1 MDKLTERQKLI
12 LGLVVQDYVEA
23 AQPVGSRHLVD
34 HYGLDVSSA
43 TVRNEM
49 AELTETG
56 FLRQPFTSAGRVP
69 TEEGF
74 RFFVGEL
81 MHRQELPVSIKH
93 TISHQFYQ
101 ARHEVQQWM
110 RLAASVLASQS
121 RAASLIT
128 PPQSQQA
135 RFQHLELIVTTGK
148 QVLMV
153 LVLESGQVI
162 QQMLVLKEAFAQEK
176 LSSTAEQ
183 LNGLLRGKTRS
194 EIAASE
200 IASSEMAAGEMA
212 APPEA
217 MGTLAAEI
225 FKLVQAELD
234 RLSTG
239 FGEVYHDGWTNVL
252 AEPEF
257 SEGTSAQRALRV
269 LEERPLL
276 EDLLTQVMNESE
288 IGGVQVLIG
297 GEGRW
302 EQLNDFSLVLARYG
316 SRETASGYLGI
327 LGPIRMSYGRA
338 VSTVD
343 YVAGLLS
350 EMVSESMGEQV
361 ESGD

>member
-1 MDKLTERQKLI
+1 MLSERQKLI
-12 LGLVVQDYVEA
+12 LGLVVQDYVEKA
-23 AQPVGSRHLVD
+23 LPVGSKHLVD
-34 HYGLDVSSA
+34 HYGLDFSSA

-49 AELTETG
+49 AELTDTG

-81 MHRQELPVSIKH
+81 MHRQELPASTKH

-101 ARHEVQQWM
+101 AGHEVQQWM
-110 RLAASVLASQS
+110 RLAASVLANQS

-128 PPQSQQA
+128 LPQSQQS
-135 RFQHLELIVTTGK
+135 RFKHLELILTTGK

-153 LVLESGQVI
+153 LVLESGQVV
-162 QQMLVLKEAFAQEK
+162 QQMLVLKENFTQEK
-176 LSSTAEQ
+176 LSTTA
-183 LNGLLRGKTRS
+183 NLLTELMRGKS
-194 EIAASE
+194 L
-200 IASSEMAAGEMA
+200 SEMTTPTQEQ
-212 APPEA
+212 
-217 MGTLAAEI
+217 GTLATEI
-225 FKLVQAELD
+225 FKLVRTELE
-234 RLSTG
+234 RLGGSSA
-239 FGEVYHDGWTNVL
+239 GEVYHDGWTNVL

-257 SEGTSAQRALRV
+257 SEGDAAQRALRV

-276 EDLLTQVMNESE
+276 QDLISQAMTDSE

-302 EQLNDFSLVLARYG
+302 EELNDFSLVLARYG
-316 SRETASGYLGI
+316 APNAASGYLGV

-350 EMVSESMGEQV
+350 NMVTESMGAEKSEQ
-361 ESGD
+361 

>member
-1 MDKLTERQKLI
+1 MHKLSERQKLI

-135 RFQHLELIVTTGK
+135 RFQHIELIVTTGK

-183 LNGLLRGKTRS
+183 LNGLLRGQTR
-194 EIAASE
+194 
-200 IASSEMAAGEMA
+200 GEMA
-212 APPEA
+212 APPDA
-217 MGTLAAEI
+217 MGTLVAEI

-257 SEGTSAQRALRV
+257 SEGTAAQRALRV

-361 ESGD
+361 ESSD

>member
-1 MDKLTERQKLI
+1 MLTERQKLI
-12 LGLVVQDYVEA
+12 LGLVVQDYVEK
-23 AQPVGSRHLVD
+23 AQPVGSKHLVD
-34 HYGLDVSSA
+34 NYGLDFSSA

-49 AELTETG
+49 AELTDTG

-81 MHRQELPVSIKH
+81 MHRQELPASTKH

-101 ARHEVQQWM
+101 AGHEVQQWM

-128 PPQSQQA
+128 LPQSQQS
-135 RFQHLELIVTTGK
+135 RFKHLELILTTGK
-148 QVLMV
+148 HVLMV
-153 LVLESGQVI
+153 LVLESGQIV
-162 QQMLVLKEAFAQEK
+162 QQMLVLKENFTQEK
-176 LSSTAEQ
+176 LSNTANLLTQ
-183 LNGLLRGKTRS
+183 LLRGKS
-194 EIAASE
+194 VA
-200 IASSEMAAGEMA
+200 EMS
-212 APPEA
+212 APTPDQ
-217 MGTLAAEI
+217 GTLAAEI
-225 FKLVQAELD
+225 FKLVQAELE
-234 RLSTG
+234 RLAGGTA
-239 FGEVYHDGWTNVL
+239 GEVYHDGWTNVL

-257 SEGTSAQRALRV
+257 SEGDAAQRALRV

-276 EDLLTQVMNESE
+276 QDLISQAMTDSE

-302 EQLNDFSLVLARYG
+302 EELNDFSLVLARYG
-316 SRETASGYLGI
+316 AQNAASGYLGI

-350 EMVSESMGEQV
+350 NMVTESMGADKSEQ
-361 ESGD
+361 

>member
-1 MDKLTERQKLI
+1 MQKLTERQKLI

-49 AELTETG
+49 AELTESG

-81 MHRQELPVSIKH
+81 MHRQELPVSLKH

-101 ARHEVQQWM
+101 ARHDAQQWM

-128 PPQSQQA
+128 PPQTQQA

-176 LSSTAEQ
+176 LSSTAEH
-183 LNGLLRGKTRS
+183 LNSMLRGKTRG
-194 EIAASE
+194 EL
-200 IASSEMAAGEMA
+200 AAGEMA

-225 FKLVQAELD
+225 FRLVQAEME
-234 RLSTG
+234 RVSTG

-257 SEGTSAQRALRV
+257 SEGTAAQRALRV

-316 SRETASGYLGI
+316 SRDTASGYLGI

-350 EMVSESMGEQV
+350 EMVSETRGEQI
-361 ESGD
+361 E

>member
-1 MDKLTERQKLI
+1 MMLKLTERQKLI

-23 AQPVGSRHLVD
+23 AQPVGSMHLVD
-34 HYGLDVSSA
+34 RYGLDVSSA

-49 AELTETG
+49 VELTDNG
-56 FLRQPFTSAGRVP
+56 YLRQPFTSAGRVP

-81 MHRQELPVSIKH
+81 MGRQELPVSTKH

-135 RFQHLELIVTTGK
+135 RFKHLELIVTSGK

-153 LVLESGQVI
+153 LVLESGQVV
-162 QQMLVLKEAFAQEK
+162 QQMLVLKEAFSQEK

-183 LNGLLRGKTRS
+183 LNTLLRNKT
-194 EIAASE
+194 
-200 IASSEMAAGEMA
+200 AGEMPA
-212 APPEA
+212 TTTP
-217 MGTLAAEI
+217 MSTLAAEI
-225 FKLVQAELD
+225 LKLVQAELEH
-234 RLSTG
+234 LGTG
-239 FGEVYHDGWTNVL
+239 FGEVYRDGWTNVL

-257 SEGTSAQRALRV
+257 SEGDAAQRALRV

-316 SRETASGYLGI
+316 APNAASGYLGV

-350 EMVSESMGEQV
+350 EMVSESMGDQAKPGHLSE
-361 ESGD
+361 

>member
-1 MDKLTERQKLI
+1 MNSLTDRQKLI
-12 LGLVVQDYVEA
+12 LGLIVQDYVES
-23 AQPVGSRHLVD
+23 AQPVGSKHLVE

-43 TVRNEM
+43 TIRNEM

-69 TEEGF
+69 TEEAF

-81 MHRQELPVSIKH
+81 MHRQELPASLKH

-101 ARHEVQQWM
+101 ARHEVGNWM
-110 RLAASVLASQS
+110 RLAASVLATQS
-121 RAASLIT
+121 KAASLIT
-128 PPQSQQA
+128 PPQTQQA
-135 RFQHLELIVTTGK
+135 RFKHLELIVTSGK

-153 LVLESGQVI
+153 LVLESGQVV
-162 QQMLVLKEAFAQEK
+162 QQMLVLKEAFPQER
-176 LSSTAEQ
+176 LSSTAEH
-183 LNGLLRGKTRS
+183 LNNLLRAKAVT
-194 EIAASE
+194 
-200 IASSEMAAGEMA
+200 EMP
-212 APPEA
+212 APPVE
-217 MGTLAAEI
+217 MGTLASEL
-225 FKLVQAELD
+225 FQLVKVELE
-234 RLSTG
+234 RLGSG
-239 FGEVYHDGWTNVL
+239 FGEVFHDGWTNVL

-257 SEGTSAQRALRV
+257 SEGDAAQRALRV

-276 EDLLTQVMNESE
+276 EDLLSQVMTDSQ

-302 EQLNDFSLVLARYG
+302 QQLNDFSLVLARYG
-316 SRETASGYLGI
+316 SATAASGYLGV

-350 EMVSESMGEQV
+350 EMVSESMTAPSDQ
-361 ESGD
+361 

>member
-1 MDKLTERQKLI
+1 MDRLSERQKLI
-12 LGLVVQDYVEA
+12 LGLVVQEYVEN

-34 HYGLDVSSA
+34 HFGLDVSSA

-49 AELTETG
+49 LELTESG
-56 FLRQPFTSAGRVP
+56 FLRQPFTSAGRIP

-81 MHRQELPVSIKH
+81 MHRQELPASTKH

-121 RAASLIT
+121 KAASLIT
-128 PPQSQQA
+128 TPKSQQA
-135 RFQHLELIVTTGK
+135 RFKHLELILTAGR

-162 QQMLVLKEAFAQEK
+162 QQMLVLKEAFTQEK
-176 LSSTAEQ
+176 LSTTAQQ
-183 LNGLLRGKTRS
+183 LNNLLQD
-194 EIAASE
+194 A
-200 IASSEMAAGEMA
+200 
-212 APPEA
+212 
-217 MGTLAAEI
+217 TLATLTPPPADMSTLAEEI
-225 FKLVQAELD
+225 FKLTKAEFQSMEKGL
-234 RLSTG
+234 G
-239 FGEVYHDGWTNVL
+239 GEVYHDGWTNVL

-257 SEGTSAQRALRV
+257 SDSDSAQRALRV

-276 EDLLTQVMNESE
+276 DTLLTQTMTGAE

-302 EQLNDFSLVLARYG
+302 EELNDFSLVLARYG
-316 SRETASGYLGI
+316 AAESASGYVGV

-338 VSTVD
+338 VSAVD

-350 EMVSESMGEQV
+350 EMVTESM
-361 ESGD
+361 STHD

>member
-1 MDKLTERQKLI
+1 MQRLTERQKLI
-12 LGLVVQDYVEA
+12 LGLVIQDYVEA
-23 AQPVGSRHLVD
+23 AQPVGSKHLVD

-49 AELTETG
+49 SELTDTG

-81 MHRQELPVSIKH
+81 MHRQELPASTRH

-121 RAASLIT
+121 RAAALIT
-128 PPQSQQA
+128 PPQSQQE
-135 RFQHLELIVTTGK
+135 RFKHLELILTTGR

-162 QQMLVLKEAFAQEK
+162 QQMLVLKEAFPQER

-183 LNGLLRGKTRS
+183 LSNMLRGKSVS
-194 EIAASE
+194 ET
-200 IASSEMAAGEMA
+200 
-212 APPEA
+212 APPPDE
-217 MGTLAAEI
+217 MGTLGVEI
-225 FKLVQAELD
+225 FQLVHAELE
-234 RLSTG
+234 RRASGLA
-239 FGEVYHDGWTNVL
+239 GEVYHDGWTNVL

-257 SEGTSAQRALRV
+257 SEGDAAQRALRV

-276 EDLLTQVMNESE
+276 EDLLTQVMTDSE

-316 SRETASGYLGI
+316 QQDTASGYLGV

-350 EMVSESMGEQV
+350 EMVSKSMTGSGET
-361 ESGD
+361 

>member
-1 MDKLTERQKLI
+1 MHQLTERQKLI
-12 LGLVVQDYVEA
+12 LGLVVQDYVDA
-23 AQPVGSRHLVD
+23 AQPVGSKRLVD
-34 HYGLDVSSA
+34 HYGLEVSSA

-49 AELTETG
+49 AELTERG

-69 TEEGF
+69 TEEGL

-81 MHRQELPVSIKH
+81 MHRQELPVSLKH

-121 RAASLIT
+121 HAASLIT

-135 RFQHLELIVTTGK
+135 RFKHLELILTTGK

-153 LVLESGQVI
+153 LVLESGQII
-162 QQMLVLKEAFAQEK
+162 QQMLVLKEAFSQER

-183 LNGLLRGKTRS
+183 VSGLLRGKAR
-194 EIAASE
+194 
-200 IASSEMAAGEMA
+200 GELTQ
-212 APPEA
+212 PPVA

-225 FKLVQAELD
+225 FQLVVVEFD
-234 RLSTG
+234 RLGTG

-257 SEGTSAQRALRV
+257 SEGDAAQRALRV

-276 EDLLTQVMNESE
+276 EDLLAQAMNESE

-316 SRETASGYLGI
+316 AQNAASGYLGV

-350 EMVSESMGEQV
+350 EMVSESMGETKEQ
-361 ESGD
+361 

>member
-1 MDKLTERQKLI
+1 MQKLTERQKLI

-49 AELTETG
+49 AELTESG

-81 MHRQELPVSIKH
+81 MHRQELPVSLKH

-101 ARHEVQQWM
+101 ARHDAQQWM

-121 RAASLIT
+121 HAASLIT

-135 RFQHLELIVTTGK
+135 RFKHLELILTTGK

-153 LVLESGQVI
+153 LVLESGQII
-162 QQMLVLKEAFAQEK
+162 QQMLVLKEAFSQER

-183 LNGLLRGKTRS
+183 VSGLLRGKAR
-194 EIAASE
+194 
-200 IASSEMAAGEMA
+200 GELTQ
-212 APPEA
+212 PPVA

-225 FKLVQAELD
+225 FQLVVVEFD
-234 RLSTG
+234 RLGTG

-257 SEGTSAQRALRV
+257 SEGDAAQRALRV

-276 EDLLTQVMNESE
+276 EDLLAQAMNESE

-316 SRETASGYLGI
+316 AQNAASGYLGV

-350 EMVSESMGEQV
+350 EMVSESMGETKEQ
-361 ESGD
+361 

>member
-1 MDKLTERQKLI
+1 MQKLTERQKLI

-49 AELTETG
+49 AELTDTG

-101 ARHEVQQWM
+101 ARHDAQQWM

-128 PPQSQQA
+128 PPQSQQP
-135 RFQHLELIVTTGK
+135 RFQHLELIITTGK

-176 LSSTAEQ
+176 LSATAEQ
-183 LNGLLRGKTRS
+183 LNGLLRGKPR
-194 EIAASE
+194 I
-200 IASSEMAAGEMA
+200 EMAT
-212 APPEA
+212 PPEA
-217 MGTLAAEI
+217 MGTLASEI
-225 FKLVQAELD
+225 FKLVQTELE

-257 SEGTSAQRALRV
+257 SEGTAAQRALRV

-316 SRETASGYLGI
+316 SRNTASGYLGI
-327 LGPIRMSYGRA
+327 LGPIRMAYGRA

-350 EMVSESMGEQV
+350 EMVSESTGEQI

>member
-1 MDKLTERQKLI
+1 MTLSERQKLI
-12 LGLVVQDYVEA
+12 LGLVVQDYVESA
-23 AQPVGSRHLVD
+23 VPVGSKHLVD
-34 HYGLDVSSA
+34 RFGLDFSSA

-49 AELTETG
+49 SELTDTG

-81 MHRQELPVSIKH
+81 MHRPELPASTKH

-128 PPQSQQA
+128 MPQSQQS
-135 RFQHLELIVTTGK
+135 RFKHLELILTTGK

-162 QQMLVLKEAFAQEK
+162 QQMLVLKESFTQEK
-176 LSSTAEQ
+176 LSSTASQ
-183 LNGLLRGKTRS
+183 LSAALRGKS
-194 EIAASE
+194 VAD
-200 IASSEMAAGEMA
+200 MA
-212 APPEA
+212 APPAEQ
-217 MGTLAAEI
+217 GTLATEV
-225 FKLVQAELD
+225 FKLVKTELE
-234 RLSTG
+234 RLG
-239 FGEVYHDGWTNVL
+239 DGAAGDLFHDGWTNML

-257 SEGTSAQRALRV
+257 SEGDAAQRALRV

-276 EDLLTQVMNESE
+276 QDLLSQAMTDSE

-302 EQLNDFSLVLARYG
+302 EELNDFSLVLARYG
-316 SRETASGYLGI
+316 APNAASGYLGV
-327 LGPIRMSYGRA
+327 LGPIRMAYGRA

-350 EMVSESMGEQV
+350 EIVTETTTNEQTATKQ
-361 ESGD
+361 